1 MSLISELSFATT
13 LDNSCSM
20 LSSDTL
26 ETLDPSIEAEPFTLD
41 ANFDDLFSSDFDTFI
56 NQLTNCSDDFFESNR
71 EILKLQVPFLES
83 HVRVPRKRRT
93 PRRNKKKSLSKKRI
107 RAFRRLVL

>member
-13 LDNSCSM
+13 LDNSCSI
-20 LSSDTL
+20 LSSDTF
-26 ETLDPSIEAEPFTLD
+26 ETLDLSTEAEPFTLD
-41 ANFDDLFSSDFDTFI
+41 ASFDLFSSDFDTFI
-56 NQLTNCSDDFFESNR
+56 NRLTNCSDDFFESNR